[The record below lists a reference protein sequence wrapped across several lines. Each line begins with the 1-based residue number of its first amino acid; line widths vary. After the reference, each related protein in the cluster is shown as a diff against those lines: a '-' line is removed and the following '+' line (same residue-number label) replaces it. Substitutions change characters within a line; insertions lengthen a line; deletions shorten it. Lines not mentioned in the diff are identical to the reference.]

1 MRILSRSD
9 LRERK
14 GIRFSNVWLLELE
27 QRGKF
32 PKRVRLG
39 ERRFGW
45 LEHEIDRWIEQRA
58 ALRAA

>member
-9 LRERK
+9 LREKK
-14 GIRFSNVWLLELE
+14 GIGFSNVWLLDLE

-45 LEHEIDRWIEQRA
+45 LEDEIDP
-58 ALRAA
+58 LD